1 MNSGKGEQMSRQRS
15 MEVIEQAEY
24 VTIGELVRLTAVRY
38 STLKF
43 YTEEGML
50 PFEQAEENAC
60 LKREPPRLKSK
71 SSRGGSLFTLHTM
84 KSLTDNLTCIRYQD
98 KCCWLI
104 LLDIVTK
111 LDCLRAVECSEDN
124 IFFISGKCTLGI
136 YNSCAAV

>member
-50 PFEQAEENAC
+50 PFEQAEENLTRRYRRVESLERIAQIRR
-60 LKREPPRLKSK
+60 LREQKKTIPEIKE
-71 SSRGGSLFTLHTM
+71 
-84 KSLTDNLTCIRYQD
+84 
-98 KCCWLI
+98 I
-104 LLDIVTK
+104 LDV
-111 LDCLRAVECSEDN
+111 V
-124 IFFISGKCTLGI
+124 
-136 YNSCAAV
+136 